1 MPVFACR
8 IAVALNVTDELRI
21 CLTSCIETERSLN
34 LLVLQV
40 TVDSLRTTDYLNAIL
55 LSSIVLSKYTSIGVR
70 VITTDDNERLDTE
83 FTENLDTL
91 LKLVF
96 LLQLGTARTDD
107 IETTS
112 VAVLVHELR
121 SNLHILVINETTR
134 TEDEAIELVSWVER
148 LHAVEETRDNVVTAR
163 SLTARKDNTY
173 VESREFLSLAS
184 LESNNRHTVCVREE
198 SLDFFLVTY

>member
-8 IAVALNVTDELRI
+8 IAVALNVTDELRVS
-21 CLTSCIETERSLN
+21 LTSCIETERSLN

-55 LSSIVLSKYTSIGVR
+55 LGSIVLSENAGVGVR
-70 VITTDDNERLDTE
+70 VVTTDDNECLDTE
-83 FTENLDTL
+83 LTENLDTL

-96 LLQLGTARTDD
+96 LLQLCTARTDD

-112 VAVLVHELR
+112 VTVLVHELR
-121 SNLHILVINETTR
+121 SNLHIVVINETAR

-148 LHAVEETRDNVVTAR
+148 LHAVEETRNHVVTAR

-184 LESNNRHTVCVREE
+184 LESNNRHSVCVREE